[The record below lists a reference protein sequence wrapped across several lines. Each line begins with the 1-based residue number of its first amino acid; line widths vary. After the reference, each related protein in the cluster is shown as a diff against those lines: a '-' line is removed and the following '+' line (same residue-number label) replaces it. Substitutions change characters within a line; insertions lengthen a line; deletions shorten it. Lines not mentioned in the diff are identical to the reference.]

1 VRVSDGQP
9 NKQFAFARDL
19 RFPTHTTLQADLV
32 ENWSEAS
39 NFHRCYIQQLPLG
52 ITNVIAFDFLTITDI
67 QEFNGHNTD
76 QVQCLYF
83 YKRPASLHE
92 YTSWDLETNL
102 SMTTRKVYMP
112 NKTRFMNSLPQQS
125 SCYTACSFGWWL
137 VLICSERK
145 VLLVGC

>member
-19 RFPTHTTLQADLV
+19 RFPTHTALQADLV

-83 YKRPASLHE
+83 YKRPASLH
-92 YTSWDLETNL
+92 D
-102 SMTTRKVYMP
+102 TRIHVLGLGNEFKQD
-112 NKTRFMNSLPQQS
+112 NQKSLYAKQNQVHELIA
-125 SCYTACSFGWWL
+125 TAIKLLYSLFVWL